1 MKKIIALGLAI
12 ILVFGLCACSG
23 SPAASTTAASASTSA
38 AASSTAASAGTS
50 SAAASAQTAS
60 SAASSSASGNTLKV
74 GVSFGTLQEERWDA
88 ERQRMQELDEQDDSW
103 DLIYTDADTDANLQN
118 DQIENMLSQGIDV
131 LVIGPQDSEAAATA
145 VEAAKEAGV
154 PVVSYCRVVNSD
166 QIDVVVS
173 YDYVTIGE
181 ENMKMAL
188 QAVPEGNYVLVNG
201 HDADSVPHDENTGYH
216 NVIDSYVASGKVKVV
231 FDQYTNNW
239 SADEAMSEV
248 ENVLTQYDNDIQA
261 IICNN
266 DGMAGGAIQALTAQ
280 GLAGKVYVAGMDA
293 ELSACQRIA
302 EGTQSAT
309 VITGYDTLAD
319 AVIKAAL
326 ELARGE
332 DLSGVNSTT
341 TINGK
346 EIPTVA
352 CAPIVVTKDN
362 LVETVINSGF
372 RSVED
377 VYANVPKDQWPK

>member
-1 MKKIIALGLAI
+1 MRKRIAAM
-12 ILVFGLCACSG
+12 LVAVSTAVVMTACGNNEGAPDVVSSG
-23 SPAASTTAASASTSA
+23 GQTEENETAAEETSVKKD
-38 AASSTAASAGTS
+38 GVI
-50 SAAASAQTAS
+50 
-60 SAASSSASGNTLKV
+60 KV

-88 ERQRMQELDEQDDSW
+88 ERERMQELADGDDSFE
-103 DLIYTDADTDANLQN
+103 LIYTDADTDANLQN

-131 LVIGPQDSEAAATA
+131 LVIGAQDIEAAATA
-145 VEAAKEAGV
+145 VEAAKEMNI

-181 ENMKMAL
+181 KNMEAAL
-188 QAVPEGNYVLVNG
+188 QAVPKGNYMLVNG

-216 NVIDSYVASGKVKVV
+216 KILDEKVAAGDVTIVY
-231 FDQYTNNW
+231 DQYTENW
-239 SADEAMSEV
+239 SADEAMSAV
-248 ENVLTQYDNDIQA
+248 ENVLTQYNNDIQA

-266 DGMAGGAIQALTAQ
+266 DGMAGGVVQALIAQ
-280 GLAGKVYVAGMDA
+280 GLEGKVYVAGMDA

-309 VITGYDTLAD
+309 VITGYDDLAE

-332 DLSGVNSTT
+332 ELSDVNGVT

-346 EIPTVA
+346 DIPTIA
-352 CAPIVVTKDN
+352 CEPVVVTREN
-362 LVETVINSGF
+362 LVEAVIKSGF
-372 RSVED
+372 RPVED
-377 VYANVPKDQWPK
+377 VYANVPEEEWPTD